1 MVIFPPACLASLTLS
16 DEVNK
21 AQAILSDK
29 YKMKQHVLCNNKKGE
44 MKKDYVLGYD
54 LWLVV
59 ASKKKENHAGD
70 APFPSLISNPKL
82 GKEEKM

>member
-59 ASKKKENHAGD
+59 ASKKRKTTQAMHH
-70 APFPSLISNPKL
+70 SLH
-82 GKEEKM
+82 